1 MPRKEGKH
9 WKESFMETSRVI
21 FSQYTWVP
29 PPIPITTF
37 DNYVSVW
44 WCYGTKRHWLFQL
57 PKDASVKLKQPY
69 MLNVCPFKI
78 KSNSKHFKSSSMAQ
92 KHAKWQIFIHVKTF
106 TLGEK
111 TPKKPAKNENTGLV
125 VILWSCFIRRPPVQE
140 DHFWVFSRVVVLYR
154 LDCISELEYACGY
167 FNTSQF
173 NEISIQKTS
182 RVQISFIWIL
192 EYHWLTYPF
201 VYAKY

>member
-1 MPRKEGKH
+1 
-9 WKESFMETSRVI
+9 METSRVI

-111 TPKKPAKNENTGLV
+111 NPQKTCQEWKHWASGHFMKLFYKTTTRTRRPLLSILKSGCLIQAWLYFWIRVCLWLFKYKS
-125 VILWSCFIRRPPVQE
+125 ILWNFNSKNFQSTNFFYLNLR
-140 DHFWVFSRVVVLYR
+140 
-154 LDCISELEYACGY
+154 IS
-167 FNTSQF
+167 
-173 NEISIQKTS
+173 
-182 RVQISFIWIL
+182 
-192 EYHWLTYPF
+192 LTYIPF
-201 VYAKY
+201 RLRKILTLM